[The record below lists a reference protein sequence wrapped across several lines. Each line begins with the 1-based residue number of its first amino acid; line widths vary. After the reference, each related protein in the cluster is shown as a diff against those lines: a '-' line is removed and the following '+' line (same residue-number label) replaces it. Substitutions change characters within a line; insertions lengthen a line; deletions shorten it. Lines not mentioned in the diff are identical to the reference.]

1 MLRTL
6 TIAATANP
14 SPARVSL
21 TSPFTRQSLNAIRSL
36 LANTLEGS
44 DIPVAEESHAAVLIP
59 LCNVDNKPGLLLEVR
74 GKLRTHSGEVSFP
87 GGKVDKTDASPL
99 AAALRESQEEL
110 GIHPQ
115 QVEILGRIGPAE
127 TSLSG
132 LRVWPYVGFV
142 HPARQVDAYS
152 EQADAPEVDVP
163 LPSLALSSLRLS
175 PAEVAHAFHLPMSAL
190 VSPPRLHTYLFRA
203 ERPYFAVSVADLVAG
218 PHAVHSGPDPTPS
231 WINDPQQR
239 DEIGGGREGR
249 LEVWGLTG
257 WYLSELMRCLGV
269 YSDQPSI
276 R

>member
-6 TIAATANP
+6 TTAATTNP
-14 SPARVSL
+14 SLVRVPI
-21 TSPFTRQSLNAIRSL
+21 TSPFTRSSLNSIRSI
-36 LANTLEGS
+36 LASS
-44 DIPVAEESHAAVLIP
+44 DTQEAHAAVLIP
-59 LCNVDNKPGLLLEVR
+59 LCNVDNKPGVLLEVR

-87 GGKVDKTDASPL
+87 GGKTDASPL

-110 GIHPQ
+110 GIHPR
-115 QVEILGRIGPAE
+115 QVEILGRIGPTE

-142 HPARQVDAYS
+142 HAERQAETPLDDPDVDA
-152 EQADAPEVDVP
+152 P
-163 LPSLALSSLRLS
+163 LPSLSLSTLTLS
-175 PAEVAHAFHLPMSAL
+175 PAEVAHAFHLPMAAV

-203 ERPYFAVSVADLVAG
+203 ARPYFAVSVADLVSG
-218 PHAVHSGPDPTPS
+218 PHAVHSGPDIAPKWT
-231 WINDPQQR
+231 NDPQQR

-257 WYLSELMRCLGV
+257 WYLSELMRHLGV
-269 YSDQPSI
+269 YSDQPNV